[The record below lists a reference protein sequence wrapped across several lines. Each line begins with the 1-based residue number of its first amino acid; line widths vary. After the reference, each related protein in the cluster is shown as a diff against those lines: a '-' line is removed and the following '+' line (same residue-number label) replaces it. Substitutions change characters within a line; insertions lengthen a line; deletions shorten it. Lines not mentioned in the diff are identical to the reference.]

1 MLSSLTCQRQEAVLC
16 AFEAFPQYLTTNTV
30 RDSISLK
37 YRLRNVD
44 GTASWSGLRTA
55 KDSAETWRVFMANGS
70 AIPEVGI
77 LVNEKHAAKI
87 VSDDPIMGKDGQ
99 EIKAQFIVGRG
110 LNRVLGRD
118 NGFVPV
124 PSTYDVRHSP
134 SETKL

>member
-1 MLSSLTCQRQEAVLC
+1 
-16 AFEAFPQYLTTNTV
+16 
-30 RDSISLK
+30 
-37 YRLRNVD
+37 
-44 GTASWSGLRTA
+44 
-55 KDSAETWRVFMANGS
+55 MANGS

-110 LNRVLGRD
+110 LNRVPGSD

-134 SETKL
+134 SERSYD